1 MYLFQFIPAACVKI
15 TVIMFSYEAVNST
28 FRRILL
34 PSTFSKTSE
43 HVYQTTRRYIIRF
56 VLHAVMLLWPLPAIL
71 NALLNDYIHRCN
83 WAKNL
88 GGGVKSTMGIM
99 NLNSVAKNKN
109 LYTWA
114 EKILQWHCSLPPPSP
129 SV

>member
-1 MYLFQFIPAACVKI
+1 VLR
-15 TVIMFSYEAVNST
+15 AV
-28 FRRILL
+28 L
-34 PSTFSKTSE
+34 
-43 HVYQTTRRYIIRF
+43 
-56 VLHAVMLLWPLPAIL
+56 LLWHFPANL

-88 GGGVKSTMGIM
+88 GGGVKPTMGIM

-114 EKILQWHCSLPPPSP
+114 EKILQWICPLPPPSP